1 MILNFVG
8 RRATVSPQKLL
19 KIISSPPFCLETPPY
34 NFTVKTLFLDFMVHK
49 RCYTVVWK
57 HTVCKTSLIET
68 TFRSNIMVV
77 HRVLIQMLA
86 SYFL

>member
-1 MILNFVG
+1 MILNFVDC
-8 RRATVSPQKLL
+8 RAIVSLQKLL
-19 KIISSPPFCLETPPY
+19 KIISSPPFCLETLPY
-34 NFTVKTLFLDFMVHK
+34 NFAVKTLFLGFMVHK

-68 TFRSNIMVV
+68 TFRSNVVVV

-86 SYFL
+86 A